1 MTSLKERI
9 VNALLSRQLVPQE
22 QLEEVLAIHQA
33 EGGSLRSLKKLLVER
48 GLVAEGD
55 FTAAVSQGMGVP
67 PISLAR
73 LRLDP
78 TLKALISRELAVQYQ
93 LLPVS
98 CIGKT
103 LTIAMADPLN
113 VFALDTISTMT
124 GLSVNPLLAAASEV
138 QEAIDQYYG
147 MGVEESLK
155 EILRK
160 AEGHV
165 ELLREPSD
173 ETDAQ
178 RLLKQTEEAPI
189 VTYTNALL
197 TKAVRMHASDLLI
210 EPGEKRSRVRFRV
223 DGVLQEGEPPPKQL
237 HAAVV
242 SRIKVISD
250 LNIAEQRQP
259 QDGHFLFRVDERL
272 VDFRVSV
279 LPSTF
284 GGNVCLRVLDKSGVK
299 LNLDTLG
306 FAPTDLEKLK
316 ACVSRP
322 HGMILSTGPTGSGKT
337 TTLYTLLT
345 LIDKPQI
352 NITTVEDP
360 VELELEGINQL
371 NVKPELNLT
380 FARALRSILRQD
392 PDVIMVGEIRD
403 AETADMAIK
412 SALTGHLVLST
423 LHTNSA
429 AGSLV
434 RLINMGIEPFLLNS
448 CLMAAIGQRLVRKV
462 CVKCTE
468 RYRPPRP
475 LAEKLGLLDDQGQPR
490 ELARG
495 KGCRACFQSGYAG
508 REVIAEVMMLTPE
521 IRELALRKAPERDV
535 EAIARRQGMRTL
547 REQGLTKVVQQV
559 TTLEEIFRTTTGE
572 VVG

>member
-1 MTSLKERI
+1 MASLKERI
-9 VNALLSRQLVPQE
+9 VNALLSRQLIRQE
-22 QLEEVLAIHQA
+22 QLDEVLAIHQA
-33 EGGSLRSLKKLLVER
+33 EGGSLVTLKKLLVQR
-48 GLVAEGD
+48 GLVTEGD
-55 FTAAVSQGMGVP
+55 FTAAMSQGLGVP

-78 TLKALISRELAVQYQ
+78 SLKALISRELAVQYQ
-93 LLPVS
+93 LIPVS

-124 GLSVNPLLAAASEV
+124 GLSVNPLLAAVSEV

-160 AEGHV
+160 AEGSV

-189 VTYTNALL
+189 VTYANALL

-210 EPGEKRSRVRFRV
+210 EPGETHSRVRFRI
-223 DGVLQEGEPPPKQL
+223 DGVLQEGEPPPKPL

-242 SRIKVISD
+242 SRIKVMSD

-272 VDFRVSV
+272 VDIRVSI

-284 GGNVCLRVLDKSGVK
+284 GGNVCLRVLDKSGIK

-306 FAPTDLEKLK
+306 FAPADLEKLK

-322 HGMILSTGPTGSGKT
+322 HGMILATGPTGSGKT
-337 TTLYTLLT
+337 TTLYALLT
-345 LIDKPQI
+345 LIDTPQI

-360 VELELEGINQL
+360 VEFELEGINQL
-371 NVKPELNLT
+371 HVKPELSLT

-429 AGSLV
+429 AGSLI
-434 RLINMGIEPFLLNS
+434 RLINMGIEPFLINS

-462 CVKCTE
+462 CVKCAE
-468 RYRPPRP
+468 RYRPPHP
-475 LAEKLGLLDDQGQPR
+475 LAEKLGLLDDQGRPK

-521 IRELALRKAPERDV
+521 IREMALRKAPEREV
-535 EAIARRQGMRTL
+535 ETAARRQGMKTM
-547 REQGLTKVVQQV
+547 RERGLTKVARQV